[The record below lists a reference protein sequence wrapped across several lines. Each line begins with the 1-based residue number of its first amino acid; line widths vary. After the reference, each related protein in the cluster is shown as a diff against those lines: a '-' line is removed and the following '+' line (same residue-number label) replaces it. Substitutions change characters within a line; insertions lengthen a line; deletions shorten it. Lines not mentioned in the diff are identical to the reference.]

1 MGVDQQVPAPGP
13 PCSQTMRARFSSLV
27 GVLRGTTGGQAGC
40 CVRARSLASLADRVR
55 GGFPALNVAAAP
67 VREHPVYVDGPG
79 GTQVHGT
86 VVEAMADVLIN
97 MNANLGYGS
106 ETSVKIEKVITSS
119 RQSMANLLN
128 AAPEEIVF
136 ANNMTTAALHL
147 SHAL

>member
-1 MGVDQQVPAPGP
+1 MSQQRQCGSTQCTWTDQAARRQMFSAFISRIMPGLSSPA
-13 PCSQTMRARFSSLV
+13 
-27 GVLRGTTGGQAGC
+27 
-40 CVRARSLASLADRVR
+40 
-55 GGFPALNVAAAP
+55 
-67 VREHPVYVDGPG
+67 
-79 GTQVHGT
+79 QVHGT

-128 AAPEEIVF
+128 AAPEVHLGASSHARHTTNDLQEIVF

-147 SHAL
+147 SHALADDITPGGNIVLSECASVA